1 MLFRFIRLFSTLLAL
16 SFLASC
22 AEEKP
27 RFPVSKAQPHMG
39 TYFTITSYDFDQPED
54 YVSAVIDSAFMLIA
68 NIEQELSSYSDE
80 SITAQI
86 NNQSDTERT
95 VTLPDHAHT
104 ILESSL
110 KLSETTQGAFDVTL
124 WPVFK
129 LWDFE
134 NRLPDLPSEDQ
145 LQSALAKVDYN
156 RLAISENKLT
166 IAKGQEIDFGG
177 VSKGYAVESVRI
189 FLKIRGLK
197 NFLVD
202 ASGNLG
208 IEWNRSDSI
217 EVTTR
222 HPRTDARFW
231 GRFKINRSCG
241 IATSGDYHFYFMKDR
256 VRYHHILDP
265 KTGMPARPMVSA
277 TVIADDAMTADG
289 LSTAVFVMGPEK
301 GIEFIES
308 RNDLEGILI
317 HEVEDD
323 ALNEIVSSGIQSI
336 YQRIPDAT
344 SAAK

>member
-1 MLFRFIRLFSTLLAL
+1 MLLRFIGLFFTLIFLYSLAAC
-16 SFLASC
+16 S
-22 AEEKP
+22 EEKP
-27 RFPVSKAQPHMG
+27 RLPVSKAQPHMG
-39 TYFTITSYDFDQPED
+39 TYFTITSYDFDQPEG

-68 NIEQELSSYSDE
+68 KIEQEISSYSDK

-86 NNQSDTERT
+86 NNQNDTERT

-110 KLSETTQGAFDVTL
+110 KISETTQGAFDVTL

-134 NRLPDLPSEDQ
+134 SQLPDLPGKNQ
-145 LQSALAKVDYN
+145 LQSALSNVNYQNLVLSDN
-156 RLAISENKLT
+156 RLTIS
-166 IAKGQEIDFGG
+166 KGQEIDFGG
-177 VSKGYAVESVRI
+177 LSKGYAVEAVRI
-189 FLKIRGLK
+189 YLKTRGLK
-197 NFLVD
+197 NFLID

-217 EVTTR
+217 EVTIR

-277 TVIADDAMTADG
+277 TVIADDAMIADG
-289 LSTAVFVMGPEK
+289 LSTAVFVMGPKK
-301 GIEFIES
+301 GKEFIQS
-308 RNDLEGILI
+308 REDLEGILI
-317 HEVEDD
+317 HSTD
-323 ALNEIVSSGIQSI
+323 AGELSEFVSDGIKSN
-336 YQRIPDAT
+336 YQRISDAT
-344 SAAK
+344 SPAK